1 MSERIV
7 YLMRGLPACG
17 KSYTARRL
25 AGATGVILETDQY
38 FYLQVGDDPASYD
51 YSEERLPAARQ
62 WNFNRFRRAIAAG
75 MGPIIV
81 DRGNGLNEE
90 TYQYARLAVESGYR
104 VEIQEPDS
112 LWWQE
117 LRVLLKYQ
125 THLNPAVLDHW
136 AEVLEEKSRESHRVP
151 RSTIRRWMSRWRWDV
166 TVEDILRFGDELASD
181 LAALP

>member
-75 MGPIIV
+75 MG
-81 DRGNGLNEE
+81 
-90 TYQYARLAVESGYR
+90 
-104 VEIQEPDS
+104 
-112 LWWQE
+112 
-117 LRVLLKYQ
+117 
-125 THLNPAVLDHW
+125 
-136 AEVLEEKSRESHRVP
+136 
-151 RSTIRRWMSRWRWDV
+151 
-166 TVEDILRFGDELASD
+166 
-181 LAALP
+181 